1 MRRHWTLAAVLGI
14 GLWLP
19 AAAHGTTFTVSQPT
33 DGALRSAVDAAN
45 AAEGADTI
53 LLPAGT
59 IHLDSEEGGLNV
71 YDELT
76 IVGAAGGS
84 VIDGSDIEQRILDAD
99 DRIAALRIQ
108 GVTFTGATRGALSFQ
123 HLGGESAA
131 RHSSAVEGHQLVVTG
146 STFDDNDAGGR
157 GTGGAIEFTPSVG
170 DASLIVS
177 GSTFSGNLADDGDGF
192 GRGGAISFDG
202 GTLTVENS
210 TFTGNVARGD
220 AFDSGGGA
228 ISVNRGRAELR
239 HVTIARNRAEGG
251 ARGGGIRGPVFAL
264 IERSAYS
271 FVPVTVTNSIV
282 AQNTS
287 ELQDQS
293 EGRARAAAVATQA
306 DDCDTSVGSGGGNVE
321 SSTTCG
327 FKAATD
333 AQDADPGLGPLA
345 ANGGATRTMAI
356 GKTSPAFDAAVANA
370 CAATDQRGIARP
382 QFAGCDSGAFELAPV
397 SVQPSPGPIGTPG
410 PVTTPRPSCLSS
422 RRFRIRLRVPRG
434 EHVRSAAVFLNGKR
448 VTVRRGRRLTATID
462 LRGLP
467 LARYRV
473 RIVLKLDNGRKMT
486 GVRRY
491 WTCTPAIHHTRPPR
505 V

>member
-1 MRRHWTLAAVLGI
+1 MRRHWTLAAVLGM

-19 AAAHGTTFTVSQPT
+19 TAAHGATFTVGQAT
-33 DGALRSAVDAAN
+33 DAALRGAVEAAN

-53 LLPAGT
+53 RLPAGT
-59 IHLDSEEGGLNV
+59 IHLDSEEGGLDV
-71 YDELT
+71 FDELT
-76 IVGAAGGS
+76 IVGSAGS
-84 VIDGSDIEQRILDAD
+84 VIDGADIQ
-99 DRIAALRIQ
+99 DRIIDVDDHVAAVRIQ
-108 GVTFTGATRGALSFQ
+108 GVTFTGATRGAISF
-123 HLGGESAA
+123 HSMGEAAAELQSA
-131 RHSSAVEGHQLVVTG
+131 SVEGHQLVITG
-146 STFDDNDAGGR
+146 STFDGNDAGGR
-157 GTGGAIEFTPSVG
+157 GQGGAIDFNPSVDDG
-170 DASLIVS
+170 RLVVS
-177 GSTFSGNLADDGDGF
+177 GSTFSNNRADDGDGF
-192 GRGGAISFDG
+192 GRGGAIKFDG
-202 GTLTVENS
+202 WTMTVENS

-228 ISVNRGRAELR
+228 ISVNRGLAELT
-239 HVTIARNRAEGG
+239 HVTIAGNRAEGG

-264 IERSAYS
+264 LDFSTYS

-282 AQNTS
+282 ANNTS
-287 ELQDQS
+287 ELQQQTES
-293 EGRARAAAVATQA
+293 RARAAAVATQA
-306 DDCDTSVGSGGGNVE
+306 DDCDTNVGSGGGNVE

-327 FKAATD
+327 FKDATD

-356 GKTSPAFDAAVANA
+356 AKTSPAFDAAVANA

-382 QFAGCDSGAFELAPV
+382 QFAACDSGAFELAPA
-397 SVQPSPGPIGTPG
+397 SVQPSPGPVVTPG

-448 VTVRRGRRLTATID
+448 VAVRRGRRLTATID

-473 RIVLKLDNGRKMT
+473 RIVLKLDNGRKVT